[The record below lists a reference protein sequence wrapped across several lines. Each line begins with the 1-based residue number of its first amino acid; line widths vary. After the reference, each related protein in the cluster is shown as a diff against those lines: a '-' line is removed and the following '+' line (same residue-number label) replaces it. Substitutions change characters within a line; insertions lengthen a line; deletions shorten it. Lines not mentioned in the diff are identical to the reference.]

1 MIAAAPASA
10 RGGAAG
16 GPDGG
21 STDGSTG
28 AAGPARGSSAAS
40 PIVLLAVVA
49 GGMLGSTLRL
59 ALDTALPNMPTGLA
73 ASTLLVNVIGSLAL
87 GVVAGALPARAPRWL
102 RAGLT
107 AGLLGSFTTFSALAV
122 SVVVLAD
129 AGLVLPAAAS
139 LALNLVLGLG
149 AAAGGIMIGRV
160 FAAPRPEAPEGSEAG
175 PTDDADP
182 PEAES

>member
-1 MIAAAPASA
+1 MIAAAPASS

-16 GPDGG
+16 G
-21 STDGSTG
+21 SAG
-28 AAGPARGSSAAS
+28 AAGSARGSSPAS

-49 GGMLGSTLRL
+49 GGMLGSTLRF

-87 GVVAGALPARAPRWL
+87 GVVVGALPARAPRWL

-129 AGLVLPAAAS
+129 AGLALPAIAS
-139 LALNLVLGLG
+139 LALNLALGLG

-160 FAAPRPEAPEGSEAG
+160 FTAPRPVAAEPG
-175 PTDDADP
+175 PTAGDDREP

>member
-1 MIAAAPASA
+1 MIAAAPASP

-16 GPDGG
+16 GPAG
-21 STDGSTG
+21 GSTG
-28 AAGPARGSSAAS
+28 AAAPARGSSPAS
-40 PIVLLAVVA
+40 PIVLLAVVS

-73 ASTLLVNVIGSLAL
+73 ASTLLVNVVGSLAL
-87 GVVAGALPARAPRWL
+87 GVVAGALPARAPRWV

-129 AGLVLPAAAS
+129 AGLALAAMAS
-139 LALNLVLGLG
+139 LALNLALGLG

-160 FAAPRPEAPEGSEAG
+160 FAAPGPEAPDAAG
-175 PTDDADP
+175 ATPTDAADP

>member
-1 MIAAAPASA
+1 MTAARTPARAGAGGASA
-10 RGGAAG
+10 F
-16 GPDGG
+16 GPV
-21 STDGSTG
+21 
-28 AAGPARGSSAAS
+28 
-40 PIVLLAVVA
+40 VLLAVIA

-73 ASTLLVNVIGSLAL
+73 ASTLLVNVVGSLAL
-87 GVVAGALPARAPRWL
+87 GVVAGALPVRAPRWL

-129 AGLVLPAAAS
+129 AGLALAAAAS
-139 LALNLVLGLG
+139 LALNLVLGIG
-149 AAAGGIMIGRV
+149 AAAGGIVLGRV
-160 FAAPRPEAPEGSEAG
+160 FTAPRPDPADPGSIDPAS
-175 PTDDADP
+175 TDP